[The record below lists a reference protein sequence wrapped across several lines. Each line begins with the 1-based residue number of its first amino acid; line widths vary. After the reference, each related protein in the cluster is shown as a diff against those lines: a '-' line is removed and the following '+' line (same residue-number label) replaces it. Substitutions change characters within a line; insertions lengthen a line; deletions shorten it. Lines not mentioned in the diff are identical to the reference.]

1 MKPSKPVPSSKS
13 KQHEQHKKSAPS
25 VIAAITDYFQ
35 RDDTLPLPQ
44 LRRLGLIYSSYRFVV
59 SLFSM
64 LMVYITARASDG
76 SSLPSFLQQTAL
88 SFYVLLSLI
97 LLGLFYVVTK
107 HPRQQL
113 AFGLAVDVIILS
125 LLLYT
130 AGAPDLQLTMLYMVV
145 VAASFMLL
153 HSSQALIITLLAII
167 FVIYQQFFYAI
178 ANSMNLANL
187 GDALLMSASFLAVG
201 GLSWSISQRLVQV
214 EKVAA
219 RHAKEVERLNVINQE
234 VITQMANGVI
244 VIDCEQVVL
253 ANLSAYQLL
262 SIPNATAMDAE
273 YVETNAALSS
283 SQNDSLNNFLNST
296 SPKNHTKNTSNH
308 LADNTLS
315 DFQQQLRAQHLQLF
329 EACLSI
335 ETGQSRSFIYELPTT
350 ANASV
355 FGKLRVE
362 IIPLKNDSKLV
373 ILEDLRREQASA
385 QQLKLASLGQLT
397 ASIAHEIRNP
407 LAAIS
412 QASQLL
418 IEDVEENQTVEDV
431 SANDALAGNHEL
443 YKMIFTQT
451 KRVNRI
457 IEDVLKLSRQQ
468 IANQQLI
475 ALADWMPEFL
485 ANYFQGHDV
494 FLHSHAQPTISF
506 DPHQL
511 EQIFIN
517 LINNGL
523 RHSSYAHP
531 HAVVEIEIYC
541 ADNDV
546 IIDVLDDGTGVSTA
560 DLTHLFNPFF
570 TTDKAGTGLGLYL
583 SQAFC
588 EANHARLLYIPEH
601 KKTCFRLIAPAIDNA
616 AIDNEAANKMK

>member
-1 MKPSKPVPSSKS
+1 MKSLKPVPSSKS
-13 KQHEQHKKSAPS
+13 KQHEQHEKSTIS
-25 VIAAITDYFQ
+25 VITAITDYLQ

-64 LMVYITARASDG
+64 LMVYITVRSSDG

-107 HPRQQL
+107 HLRRQL
-113 AFGLAVDVIILS
+113 AFGLGVDVIILS

-178 ANSMNLANL
+178 ANSMSLANL

-219 RHAKEVERLNVINQE
+219 SHAKEVERLNVINQE
-234 VITQMANGVI
+234 VITQMVNGVI
-244 VIDCEQVVL
+244 VIDGKHVVL
-253 ANLSAYQLL
+253 ANLAAHQLL
-262 SIPNATAMDAE
+262 SIPNPSPLAATEAID
-273 YVETNAALSS
+273 TSH
-283 SQNDSLNNFLNST
+283 NNK
-296 SPKNHTKNTSNH
+296 PV
-308 LADNTLS
+308 S
-315 DFQQQLRAQHLQLF
+315 DFPLLLRAQHLQLLD
-329 EACLSI
+329 ACLSV
-335 ETGQSRSFIYELPTT
+335 EAGQSRTFIYELPAV

-355 FGKLRVE
+355 VGKLRVE
-362 IIPLKNDSKLV
+362 IIPLKDDSKL
-373 ILEDLRREQASA
+373 ILLEDLRREQASA

-418 IEDVEENQTVEDV
+418 IEDIEESQTTNNDV
-431 SANDALAGNHEL
+431 SETDAMAGNHEL
-443 YKMIFTQT
+443 YKMIFMQT

-468 IANQQLI
+468 TANQQMI
-475 ALADWMPEFL
+475 VLADWMPVFL
-485 ANYFQGHDV
+485 DNYFQGHDV
-494 FLHSHAQPTISF
+494 FLRVNTQPTISF
-506 DPHQL
+506 DIHQL
-511 EQIFIN
+511 EQVLIN

-531 HAVVEIEIYC
+531 HAIVEIEIYC

-588 EANHARLLYIPEH
+588 EANHARLLYIAEH
-601 KKTCFRLIAPAIDNA
+601 KKTCFRLIAPAIQ
-616 AIDNEAANKMK
+616 NEANHGIEETFSS

>member
-1 MKPSKPVPSSKS
+1 MKSL
-13 KQHEQHKKSAPS
+13 KSAPS
-25 VIAAITDYFQ
+25 KPMNSISRVIAAITDYFQ

-113 AFGLAVDVIILS
+113 TFGLAVDVIILS

-283 SQNDSLNNFLNST
+283 SPNSLLNNSLNST
-296 SPKNHTKNTSNH
+296 SPKNHTKNTSNY

-335 ETGQSRSFIYELPTT
+335 ETGQSRSFIYELPAT

-457 IEDVLKLSRQQ
+457 IEDVLNLSRQQ
-468 IANQQLI
+468 TAKQQMI

-485 ANYFQGHDV
+485 TNYFQGHDV

-616 AIDNEAANKMK
+616 AIDNEAVENLDKTYF

>member
-1 MKPSKPVPSSKS
+1 MKLATSIVST
-13 KQHEQHKKSAPS
+13 
-25 VIAAITDYFQ
+25 ITHYLH
-35 RDDTLPLPQ
+35 RDDILPIPQ
-44 LRRLGLIYSSYRFVV
+44 LRRLGLIYSSYRFIV
-59 SLFSM
+59 SVFFM
-64 LMVYITARASDG
+64 LMVYINVRSDN
-76 SSLPSFLQQTAL
+76 STLLPSFLQQTVL

-97 LLGLFYVVTK
+97 LLGLFYVVSK
-107 HPRQQL
+107 KLRRQL
-113 AFGLAVDVIILS
+113 AFGLALDVIILS

-178 ANSMNLANL
+178 ANSMSLANL

-201 GLSWSISQRLVQV
+201 ILSWSISQRLVQL

-219 RHAKEVERLNVINQE
+219 SHVKEVERLNVINQE
-234 VITQMANGVI
+234 VITQMVNGVI
-244 VIDCEQVVL
+244 VIDKQRVVL
-253 ANLSAYQLL
+253 ANLAAHQLL
-262 SIPNATAMDAE
+262 SVSHDPAISLHHTSIDITDAQNHNRNE
-273 YVETNAALSS
+273 LLS
-283 SQNDSLNNFLNST
+283 N
-296 SPKNHTKNTSNH
+296 
-308 LADNTLS
+308 
-315 DFQQQLRAQHLQLF
+315 FQQQISKQHTQLF
-329 EACLSI
+329 KACLSVA
-335 ETGQSRSFIYELPTT
+335 EGQPRTFTYDLPAV

-355 FGKLRVE
+355 FGKLRVQ
-362 IIPLKNDSKLV
+362 IIPLKDDSKLI

-418 IEDVEENQTVEDV
+418 MEDVTEIEAKNA
-431 SANDALAGNHEL
+431 ANDNIVSGPSYSDMAGNHEL
-443 YKMIFTQT
+443 YKMIFSQT

-468 IANQQLI
+468 PANQQSI
-475 ALADWMPEFL
+475 ILAEWMPMFL
-485 ANYFQGHDV
+485 ENYFQEHDV
-494 FLHSHAQPTISF
+494 FLRVKTQPTISF
-506 DPHQL
+506 DTHQL
-511 EQIFIN
+511 EQILIN

-523 RHSSYAHP
+523 RYSSYAHP
-531 HAVVEIEIYC
+531 HAYVEIEIYC

-546 IIDVLDDGTGVSTA
+546 IIDILDEGTGVIA
-560 DLTHLFNPFF
+560 ENLEHLFNPFF
-570 TTDKAGTGLGLYL
+570 TTDQAGTGLGLYL

-588 EANHARLLYIPEH
+588 EANQARLLYIPEH
-601 KKTCFRLIAPAIDNA
+601 DKTCFRLIAPAISSDT
-616 AIDNEAANKMK
+616 KPT

>member
-1 MKPSKPVPSSKS
+1 MKTLKPMKSLKPVPSSKS
-13 KQHEQHKKSAPS
+13 KQHEQHEKSTIS
-25 VIAAITDYFQ
+25 VITAITDYLQ

-64 LMVYITARASDG
+64 LMVYITVRSSDG

-107 HPRQQL
+107 HLRRQL
-113 AFGLAVDVIILS
+113 AFGLGVDVIILS

-178 ANSMNLANL
+178 ANSMSLANL

-219 RHAKEVERLNVINQE
+219 SHAKEVERLNVINQE
-234 VITQMANGVI
+234 VITQMVNGVI
-244 VIDCEQVVL
+244 VIDGKHVVL
-253 ANLSAYQLL
+253 ANLAAHQLL
-262 SIPNATAMDAE
+262 SIPNPSPLAATEAID
-273 YVETNAALSS
+273 TSH
-283 SQNDSLNNFLNST
+283 NNK
-296 SPKNHTKNTSNH
+296 PV
-308 LADNTLS
+308 S
-315 DFQQQLRAQHLQLF
+315 DFPLLLRAQHLQLLD
-329 EACLSI
+329 ACLSV
-335 ETGQSRSFIYELPTT
+335 EAGQSRTFIYELPAV

-355 FGKLRVE
+355 VGKLRVE
-362 IIPLKNDSKLV
+362 IIPLKDDSKL
-373 ILEDLRREQASA
+373 ILLEDLRREQASA

-418 IEDVEENQTVEDV
+418 IEDIEESQTTNNDV
-431 SANDALAGNHEL
+431 SETDAMAGNHEL
-443 YKMIFTQT
+443 YKMIFMQT

-468 IANQQLI
+468 TANQQMI
-475 ALADWMPEFL
+475 VLADWMPVFL
-485 ANYFQGHDV
+485 DNYFQGHDV
-494 FLHSHAQPTISF
+494 FLRVNTQPTISF
-506 DPHQL
+506 DIHQL
-511 EQIFIN
+511 EQVLIN

-531 HAVVEIEIYC
+531 HAIVEIEIYC

-588 EANHARLLYIPEH
+588 EANHARLLYIAEH
-601 KKTCFRLIAPAIDNA
+601 KKTCFRLIAPAIQ
-616 AIDNEAANKMK
+616 NEANHGIEETFSS

>member
-1 MKPSKPVPSSKS
+1 MNSAKPTSNI
-13 KQHEQHKKSAPS
+13 
-25 VIAAITDYFQ
+25 IAAITNYLQ
-35 RDDTLPLPQ
+35 QDDILPAPQ

-64 LMVYITARASDG
+64 LMVYITVRADSS
-76 SSLPSFLQQTAL
+76 SSLPTFLQQTTL

-97 LLGLFYVVTK
+97 LLGLFYTVGT
-107 HPRQQL
+107 HMRRQL
-113 AFGLAVDVIILS
+113 AFGLALDVIILS

-153 HSSQALIITLLAII
+153 HGSQALVITLLAII

-187 GDALLMSASFLAVG
+187 GNALLMSASFLAVG
-201 GLSWSISQRLVQV
+201 GLSWSISQRLVQL

-219 RHAKEVERLNVINQE
+219 RHAKEAKRLNIINQE
-234 VITQMANGVI
+234 VIAQMVNGVI
-244 VIDCEQVVL
+244 VIDNKQVVL
-253 ANLSAYQLL
+253 ANLAAYQLL
-262 SIPNATAMDAE
+262 SILKITDLKPKDFEPEEHNPKDDK
-273 YVETNAALSS
+273 SK
-283 SQNDSLNNFLNST
+283 DDKST
-296 SPKNHTKNTSNH
+296 IV
-308 LADNTLS
+308 A
-315 DFQQQLRAQHLQLF
+315 DFQRQLSEQHLPLLD
-329 EACLSI
+329 ACLSVAAGL
-335 ETGQSRSFIYELPTT
+335 TRTFIYELPAV
-350 ANASV
+350 ANASIT
-355 FGKLRVE
+355 GKLR
-362 IIPLKNDSKLV
+362 IDITPLKDDSKLI

-397 ASIAHEIRNP
+397 ANIAHEIRNP

-418 IEDVEENQTVEDV
+418 IEEVMESEMGAENTAPYLE
-431 SANDALAGNHEL
+431 NDKLENDKTDNHEL
-443 YKMIFTQT
+443 YKMIFSQT

-457 IEDVLKLSRQQ
+457 IEDILKLSRQQ
-468 IANQQLI
+468 TSNQQAI
-475 ALADWMPEFL
+475 ILADWLPIFL
-485 ANYFQGHDV
+485 DNYFKDHDV
-494 FLHSHAQPTISF
+494 FLHLITKPTISF
-506 DPHQL
+506 DTQQL
-511 EQIFIN
+511 EQILIN

-531 HAVVEIEIYC
+531 HAFVEIEVYC

-546 IIDVLDDGTGVSTA
+546 IIDVLDGGTGVSA
-560 DLTHLFNPFF
+560 DDLAHLFNPFF

-583 SQAFC
+583 SQSFC

-601 KKTCFRLIAPAIDNA
+601 DKTCFRLIFPAIQNDV
-616 AIDNEAANKMK
+616 ANTSFI

>member
-1 MKPSKPVPSSKS
+1 MKPLEPAQTENLHKS
-13 KQHEQHKKSAPS
+13 KNSATS
-25 VIAAITDYFQ
+25 FVAAITDYLQ

-76 SSLPSFLQQTAL
+76 TSLPSFLQQTAL

-107 HPRQQL
+107 HLRRQL
-113 AFGLAVDVIILS
+113 AFGLVVDVIILS

-178 ANSMNLANL
+178 ANSMNLTNL
-187 GDALLMSASFLAVG
+187 GHALLMSASFLAVG
-201 GLSWSISQRLVQV
+201 GLSWTISQRLVQV

-219 RHAKEVERLNVINQE
+219 SHAKEVERLNVINQE
-234 VITQMANGVI
+234 VIAQMANGVI
-244 VIDCEQVVL
+244 VIDSKQVVL
-253 ANLSAYQLL
+253 ANLAAYQLL
-262 SIPNATAMDAE
+262 SISNSSLQAMTEAIDTE
-273 YVETNAALSS
+273 DRSNSS
-283 SQNDSLNNFLNST
+283 SGDIKNNGSSKNDNN
-296 SPKNHTKNTSNH
+296 P
-308 LADNTLS
+308 LS
-315 DFQQQLRAQHLQLF
+315 DFQQQVREQHLQLF
-329 EACLSI
+329 DACLSV
-335 ETGQSRSFIYELPTT
+335 ETGQSRTFIYELPAV
-350 ANASV
+350 ANVSV
-355 FGKLRVE
+355 VGKLRVE
-362 IIPLKNDSKLV
+362 IIPLKDDSKLI

-418 IEDVEENQTVEDV
+418 IEDIEESQITHDDT
-431 SANDALAGNHEL
+431 SATEEMAGNHEL
-443 YKMIFTQT
+443 YKIIFMQT

-468 IANQQLI
+468 TANQQMI
-475 ALADWMPEFL
+475 VLADWMPVFL
-485 ANYFQGHDV
+485 NNYFHGHDV
-494 FLHSHAQPTISF
+494 FLRVNTQPTISF
-506 DPHQL
+506 DIHQL
-511 EQIFIN
+511 EQILIN

-531 HAVVEIEIYC
+531 HAIVEIEIYC

-601 KKTCFRLIAPAIDNA
+601 TKTCFRLIVPAIHNEAIDN
-616 AIDNEAANKMK
+616 